1 MGAMISS
8 PLLPPLPDDPAARLA
23 LIRARAK
30 AVFGDP
36 EKAWKW
42 LNRPNRALAQKT
54 PLEMIDTD
62 TGFQSVL
69 TILGRLEHGVYS

>member
-42 LNRPNRALAQKT
+42 LNRPNRVLAQQT
-54 PLEMIDTD
+54 PLEMIRTD
-62 TGFQSVL
+62 AGFESVFVL
-69 TILGRLEHGVYS
+69 LGQIEHGVYS